1 MNQARRLLGFCDS
14 IPHGFLALVARVS
27 IAAVFWQSGRTKVD
41 GLTIKPQTFA
51 LFEHEY
57 NVPLLP
63 PEWAAYMATVAE
75 HVFPVLLIVGL
86 ASRLSALALLGMT
99 AVIQIFVYPLAWP
112 THLLWASALLYVIA
126 RGPGPLALDHPIRQ
140 KYP

>member
-1 MNQARRLLGFCDS
+1 MNRARRLLDLCDS
-14 IPHGFLALVARVS
+14 IPHWFLALIARIS

-63 PEWAAYMATVAE
+63 PELAAYLATIAE
-75 HVFPVLLIVGL
+75 HVFPILLVIGL

-112 THLLWASALLYVIA
+112 THLLWAAALLYVIA
-126 RGPGPLALDHPIRQ
+126 RGPGPVALDHPIRK
-140 KYP
+140 KYL

>member
-1 MNQARRLLGFCDS
+1 MNQARRLLDLCNS
-14 IPHGFLALVARVS
+14 IPHWFLALIARVS

-63 PEWAAYMATVAE
+63 PEFAATMATIAE
-75 HVFPVLLIVGL
+75 HVFPVLLVVGL

-112 THLLWASALLYVIA
+112 THLLWAAVLLYVIA
-126 RGPGPLALDHPIRQ
+126 RGPGPIALDHPIRQ
-140 KYP
+140 KYS

>member
-1 MNQARRLLGFCDS
+1 MTLVRRVLDLCES
-14 IPHGFLALVARVS
+14 MPHWFLALIARTS

-63 PEWAAYMATVAE
+63 PEFAATMATIAE
-75 HVFPVLLIVGL
+75 HVFPILLVLGL

-112 THLLWASALLYVIA
+112 THLLWASVLFYIVA
-126 RGPGPLALDHPIRQ
+126 RGPGPLALDHLIR
-140 KYP
+140 KKCL